1 MENIK
6 SSVSLNLSNQANN
19 CRSKNSS
26 LSQFSYVIILGLAY
40 LNAEF
45 RSEEPAPVRINI
57 DKSGEL
63 TISGLDIDMMNSEN
77 VQIYSDKKVT
87 TSED

>member
-1 MENIK
+1 MEDIK

-26 LSQFSYVIILGLAY
+26 LSQFNYFIILGLGY
-40 LNAEF
+40 LNEEL
-45 RSEEPAPVRINI
+45 RSEESVPIRVKI
-57 DKSGEL
+57 DKLGEL
-63 TISGLDIDMMNSEN
+63 TINGLDIDMVNSEN
-77 VQIYSDKKVT
+77 MQIYSDKKVT